1 MSEAK
6 SKETQR
12 KMRKRET
19 GKDGGRD
26 TRKEEEEE
34 VKEGRKKEGRKKEER
49 EKTEEERKEV
59 VGKEGRREG
68 GSGETSNF

>member
-26 TRKEEEEE
+26 TGKEEEAW
-34 VKEGRKKEGRKKEER
+34 KHR
-49 EKTEEERKEV
+49 EQHNRKE
-59 VGKEGRREG
+59 K
-68 GSGETSNF
+68 